1 MLYLDL
7 FPSDPI
13 DDADH
18 EVVSQFWF
26 QLKISMFQLAL
37 IKILGDIS
45 L

>member
-18 EVVSQFWF
+18 EVVSQSWF